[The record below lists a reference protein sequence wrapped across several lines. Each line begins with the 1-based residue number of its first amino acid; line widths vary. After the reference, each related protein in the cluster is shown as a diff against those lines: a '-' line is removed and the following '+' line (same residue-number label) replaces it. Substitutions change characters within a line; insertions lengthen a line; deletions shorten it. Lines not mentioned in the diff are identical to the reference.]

1 MKLLFLALMVLFV
14 GCSNDA
20 VSSHDVIPIA
30 SDISSSAVAPASS
43 SEKFAEQNSSSS
55 AENLSSAEETSLSSE
70 SLSSG
75 SESAVSSSSSEQ
87 QEPSSSSVQEESSS
101 SKEYIFYGEMTDER
115 DGQKYRTITFVYDD
129 GWLRG
134 SRTWLAENL
143 NYAYLQP
150 TTILDSSSWCYN
162 NDPDNCAKYG
172 RLYLWSA
179 VMDSAGVFGS
189 DAKSCGY
196 FSEKDGWYRCDNEK
210 FVRGV
215 CPENWHVPFEGEL
228 DLPMWSPDL
237 YAGIYYPNSLL
248 SPEWDGYAD
257 NTVGFNIMPAGCYDS
272 QQTSF
277 SSIGEEAYLWFS
289 TESNHTSATGA
300 KFPYYSE
307 FLLGWGWWARD
318 DPRSDYKKYE
328 AFSVRCVK
336 DYEIEE

>member
-1 MKLLFLALMVLFV
+1 MKLLYLVLMVLFV
-14 GCSNDA
+14 GGSNDA
-20 VSSHDVIPIA
+20 VSSHEVIPIA
-30 SDISSSAVAPASS
+30 SDISSSAVVPFSS
-43 SEKFAEQNSSSS
+43 SMDIVEHSSSSS
-55 AENLSSAEETSLSSE
+55 ADNLSSAEESSSSSSE
-70 SLSSG
+70 SLSSS
-75 SESAVSSSSSEQ
+75 SESVESSSSSEQ
-87 QEPSSSSVQEESSS
+87 LESSS

-115 DGQKYRTITFVYDD
+115 DGQKYRTITFIYEDAWFKV
-129 GWLRG
+129 
-134 SRTWLAENL
+134 SKTWLAENL

-150 TTILDSSSWCYN
+150 TTTLDSSSWCYN

-196 FSEKDGWYRCDNEK
+196 FPEAEGWYRCNNEK
-210 FVRGV
+210 IARGV
-215 CPENWHVPFEGEL
+215 CPENWHVPYEDEL
-228 DLPMWSPDL
+228 DLPMWSPNL

-289 TESNHTSATGA
+289 TEAII
-300 KFPYYSE
+300 
-307 FLLGWGWWARD
+307 L
-318 DPRSDYKKYE
+318 PRR
-328 AFSVRCVK
+328 VRNSHIIRSC
-336 DYEIEE
+336 

>member
-1 MKLLFLALMVLFV
+1 MKLLYLALMVLFV
-14 GCSNDA
+14 GCSNDV
-20 VSSHDVIPIA
+20 VSGHEVVPIA
-30 SDISSSAVAPASS
+30 GDVSSSAVTT
-43 SEKFAEQNSSSS
+43 SSSS
-55 AENLSSAEETSLSSE
+55 REFVERSCSSSVENLSSAEESSSSSSE
-70 SLSSG
+70 SLSSS
-75 SESAVSSSSSEQ
+75 SESAELSSSSEQ
-87 QEPSSSSVQEESSS
+87 LESSS

-129 GWLRG
+129 GWLRV
-134 SRTWLAENL
+134 SKTWLAENL

-150 TTILDSSSWCYN
+150 TTTLDSSSWCYN

-196 FSEKDGWYRCDNEK
+196 FPEADGWYRCNNEK
-210 FVRGV
+210 IARGV
-215 CPENWHVPFEGEL
+215 CPENWHVPYEDEL
-228 DLPMWSPDL
+228 DLPMWSPNL

-248 SPEWDGYAD
+248 SPEWNGYAD
-257 NTVGFNIMPAGCYDS
+257 NTVGFDIMPAGYYDS

-307 FLLGWGWWARD
+307 LLMGGWWARD
-318 DPRSDYKKYE
+318 DPRSDHKKYE

-336 DYEIEE
+336 DEEVEE